1 MDAVLSVTVIL
12 TIVFG
17 VLSVWSLYIRRRDR
31 GSSRLVDLSF
41 AATFASLWLVLAL
54 LLFGVPWYVAYPL
67 VITAVVVWSRLRRRS
82 WKRMLDKYRN

>member
-67 VITAVVVWSRLRRRS
+67 VIIAVVVWSRLRRRS

>member
-54 LLFGVPWYVAYPL
+54 LLFGVPWYVAYLL
-67 VITAVVVWSRLRRRS
+67 VIIAVVVWSRLRCRS